1 MDAVLQSI
9 LTRLMQRTLDEP
21 SNGIHMTGDGRLICE
36 SFLLCQHVCS
46 FFQAMGIECYPV
58 ALRYQQE
65 TEVRFGRKPV
75 EQPHREAP
83 VTVGVPVRRDYPR
96 KDIFAAP
103 GRKPVVTKTLGK
115 RPDSDK

>member
-46 FFQAMGIECYPV
+46 FS
-58 ALRYQQE
+58 
-65 TEVRFGRKPV
+65 
-75 EQPHREAP
+75 
-83 VTVGVPVRRDYPR
+83 RRWGLSVIR
-96 KDIFAAP
+96 
-103 GRKPVVTKTLGK
+103 LL
-115 RPDSDK
+115 